1 MTHTT
6 PGATPAPYRP
16 DTTLTLS
23 EIADLTGRDLKT
35 IKNWNSD
42 WQRTGEGRWSNA
54 VQDET
59 GRKTW
64 RVPVSDLVATGV
76 LDPSQ
81 VEQVENELAA
91 RRESKETKALREQ
104 VIRLE
109 EQLNAAV
116 ALADERSATIALLKN
131 LVRKDGAA

>member
-42 WQRTGEGRWSNA
+42 WQHTGEGRWATRSPAMRCTCLAPHLCEVGPRSTRVRPLLRGLVSNPA
-54 VQDET
+54 T
-59 GRKTW
+59 GR
-64 RVPVSDLVATGV
+64 
-76 LDPSQ
+76 
-81 VEQVENELAA
+81 
-91 RRESKETKALREQ
+91 
-104 VIRLE
+104 
-109 EQLNAAV
+109 
-116 ALADERSATIALLKN
+116 
-131 LVRKDGAA
+131 